1 MNINL
6 HSGQPVMSTEDLWCE
21 RSCLML
27 SCVLLVVIP
36 GGRVVRTH
44 HIASAQWGHLVHSSS
59 VLAASSWETHLSVL
73 WLRSLRELEHLTLY
87 PCLLKKRQGLYCW
100 FGKIKILP
108 VINRHSCNHA
118 DGTASLGW
126 SERQSMYSYHSNLRC
141 YFTEIWWL
149 RDRKRLTASTSDERR
164 KENDNW
170 VKKCPECECQI
181 SFVSSLQ
188 KIERISAGPL
198 DRRTMAQAMRG
209 GGGEQ
214 NSGSSLRKNKAI
226 YDISNVCHLFTT

>member
-1 MNINL
+1 MCCWL
-6 HSGQPVMSTEDLWCE
+6 SFQAGEWCE
-21 RSCLML
+21 PITLRPPNEATSSTPVQYWQHHPEKLIFQSCDYEAY
-27 SCVLLVVIP
+27 V
-36 GGRVVRTH
+36 
-44 HIASAQWGHLVHSSS
+44 
-59 VLAASSWETHLSVL
+59 SW
-73 WLRSLRELEHLTLY
+73 RLTLY

-108 VINRHSCNHA
+108 VINSHSCNHA

-141 YFTEIWWL
+141 YITEIRWL

-170 VKKCPECECQI
+170 VKKCECQI
-181 SFVSSLQ
+181 SFASSLQ

-198 DRRTMAQAMRG
+198 DRHTMAQAMRGG